1 METISE
7 IEELVVE
14 MLDLMILDTIE
25 DLIQFNLSFDI
36 PIEDTLKRIDRMDL
50 LEYFIE
56 NNLKNN

>member
-36 PIEDTLKRIDRMDL
+36 PIEDTLKKIDRMDL
-50 LEYFIE
+50 LEYFL
-56 NNLKNN
+56 NSN

>member
-1 METISE
+1 MEPISE

-25 DLIQFNLSFDI
+25 DLIHFNLSFDI

>member
-7 IEELVVE
+7 IEELVLE

-36 PIEDTLKRIDRMDL
+36 PIEDTLKKIDRLDL

>member
-1 METISE
+1 MEPISE